1 GLGFELQTPL
11 STLSRLPETGREVT
25 LRTYLHLREG
35 ALGLYGFAT
44 AEEQRM
50 FELLLT
56 VSGVGPKS
64 ALNCLSLL
72 SVERLASA
80 IATGDAEAL
89 QRAPG
94 VGRKTAERMVLE
106 LRNRVRDLAPAAVST
121 PAPGQNDVIEALMYY
136 GYSATEAAAAVATI
150 PK

>member
-1 GLGFELQTPL
+1 MPILARIRGVLEEKSAEAVLIFAGGLGFELQTPL

-89 QRAPG
+89 
-94 VGRKTAERMVLE
+94 
-106 LRNRVRDLAPAAVST
+106 
-121 PAPGQNDVIEALMYY
+121 
-136 GYSATEAAAAVATI
+136 
-150 PK
+150 